1 MAGFDPNQPR
11 DEEGQW
17 TEAGNAART
26 ASGLSNADPAEI
38 FTNARLILGSSSG
51 FLAHINTL
59 IDQKNPLSTAQIEEV
74 INTAG
79 KLSALQAL
87 KDYLE
92 NYLKYYDI
100 DQEPQEI
107 RNIGR
112 MLKVFRNDWR
122 WRW

>member
-1 MAGFDPNQPR
+1 MAGYDPNQPR
-11 DEEGQW
+11 DEEGMW

-26 ASGLSNADPAEI
+26 AAGLSNADPTEI

-59 IDQKNPLSTAQIEEV
+59 IDQKNPLLTAQIEEV